1 MSRMMTWT
9 RRALP
14 LALLGRPAALLGKE
28 RVREKHVKSDTPRR
42 GLAATGLVGLLMAG
56 GVLADAPADTGSLQE
71 IVVTA
76 QRRSEKLE
84 DVPMSI
90 QAFSQASLDQ
100 QGLRS
105 VDDLTRVAPGVTFL
119 RNGMS
124 SSGNY
129 NDEDSDISIRGI
141 DSTAGAATTGIYVD
155 DTPIQTRHLNF
166 GTVNPYPALFDLERV
181 EVLKGP
187 QGTLFG
193 AGSEGGTIRFITP
206 EPSLH
211 TYSAYARAEFG
222 QIDGGGENYEAGL
235 AVGGPIIDGV
245 LGFRVSASFRE
256 DGGWVDRV
264 TYTPPPVNAS
274 GLYVGN
280 PTVTGT
286 AEKNA
291 NWHDTQTFRAALKW
305 QPVDGLSVDPSIYIQ
320 TLHINDTGAYWLN
333 ISDPGNNVYNNG
345 NAQRDPST
353 DPWYLG
359 SLKVTW
365 EQPWATIVSNTSY
378 FDRQQHSV
386 SDYSQW
392 YDTVFLGIVYPT
404 SPNEFNNSYF
414 TDRQNNFNE
423 EIRASSVDPHAVLQW
438 TAGLFYTH
446 TNENSTE
453 YVYAPIGCANNCPLT
468 AAGFPSDT
476 LVYLQPRFSMLDKQ
490 AAVFGELS
498 WKITD
503 VLKFTAGLRYSDL
516 QYYGVV
522 QEIEQGS
529 FGSLNVNTPSSGS
542 SRPLTPRF
550 VLNYQPDPD
559 SLYYAS
565 AAKGFRPGGIN
576 TTLPANCF
584 TGTGVS
590 PQAAA
595 APFSS
600 DSLWQYELGF
610 KDTLL
615 DHRLTVNAA
624 VYYIKWKNIQQ
635 FIYLA
640 CGLGLDYNTGEVTGK
655 GGDLEIAWRA
665 LDSLT
670 LGLTASYTD
679 SSFDDNVVLGT
690 SDRVVTAGDHLQASP
705 WNIDVNAEY
714 VWTASA
720 IKPYLRL
727 DYQYATAQR
736 SLIPYT
742 DPSNLPNADA
752 SLPGLPEIRVL
763 NLRAGVRLNGFDV
776 SLFANNAL
784 NYHTPIF
791 VSRDLNGPAYGYPN
805 YDTNYFGRGYAPLT
819 YGVTMTYRY

>member
-1 MSRMMTWT
+1 MRSDARIKP
-9 RRALP
+9 RAD
-14 LALLGRPAALLGKE
+14 GRTGNTGKT
-28 RVREKHVKSDTPRR
+28 SAPRR
-42 GLAATGLVGLLMAG
+42 IVAAAGFLSMLAAFPGFADSP
-56 GVLADAPADTGSLQE
+56 ADAGELGE

-76 QRRSEKLE
+76 QRRAERLM

-90 QAFSQASLDQ
+90 QAFSQQTLDQ
-100 QGLRS
+100 QGVRS

-141 DSTAGAATTGIYVD
+141 DSAAGAATTGIYID

-166 GTVNPYPALFDLERV
+166 GTVNPYPALFDLDRV

-193 AGSEGGTIRFITP
+193 AGSEGGTVRFITP
-206 EPSLH
+206 EPSLT
-211 TYSAYARAEFG
+211 TYSGYARAEYG
-222 QIDGGGENYEAGL
+222 KIDGGGNNYEAG
-235 AVGGPIIDGV
+235 AAFGGPLIDGV

-256 DGGWVDRV
+256 DGGWVNRV
-264 TYTPPPVNAS
+264 NYTRPPSTLDPATFAT
-274 GLYVGN
+274 LYSGN
-280 PTVTGT
+280 PVVTDT
-286 AEKNA
+286 TEKSA

-305 QPVDGLSVDPSIYIQ
+305 QPVDGLTVEPSIYLQ
-320 TLHINDTGAYWLN
+320 TLHINDTAAYWLN
-333 ISDPGNNVYNNG
+333 ISNPSDHVYNNG

-359 SLKVTW
+359 SLKVSW
-365 EQPWATIVSNTSY
+365 NLPWATIVSNTSY

-392 YDTVFLGIVYPT
+392 FDTVFFYNQYPPVGEVN
-404 SPNEFNNSYF
+404 SSYF
-414 TDRQNNFNE
+414 TDHQNNFNE
-423 EIRASSVDPHAVLQW
+423 EIRVSSVDSNARLQW

-446 TNENSTE
+446 TNEDSTE
-453 YVYAPIGCANNCPLT
+453 YVVSDAACAGSTCPVSVPGLP
-468 AAGFPSDT
+468 AGEET
-476 LVYLQPRFSMLDKQ
+476 YIQPRFSMLDKQ
-490 AAVFGELS
+490 AAIFGEVS
-498 WKITD
+498 YKFTD

-522 QEIEQGS
+522 QEQEQGL
-529 FGSLNVNTPSSGS
+529 FGTLNVNTPSSGS
-542 SRPLTPRF
+542 SRPVTPRF
-550 VLNYQPDPD
+550 VLNYQPNTDT
-559 SLYYAS
+559 LFYAS

-576 TTLPANCF
+576 TTLPNNCF
-584 TGTGVS
+584 NGTGVS

-600 DSLWQYELGF
+600 DSLWQYEIGT
-610 KDTLL
+610 KDSLL
-615 DHRLTVNAA
+615 DRRMTVSAA
-624 VYYIKWKNIQQ
+624 IYYIKWKNIQQ

-640 CGLGLDYNTGEVTGK
+640 CGLGIDYNTGEVTGK
-655 GGDLEIAWRA
+655 GGDIEIQWRA
-665 LDSLT
+665 LDALT
-670 LGLTASYTD
+670 LGITASYTD
-679 SSFDDNVVLGT
+679 ASFDDNVVLGT

-705 WNIDVNAEY
+705 WNLDLNGEY
-714 VWTASA
+714 VWTAND

-727 DYQYATAQR
+727 DYQFATAQR

-742 DPSNLPNADA
+742 DPENNPNADA
-752 SLPGLPEIRVL
+752 TLPGLPEIRVL
-763 NLRAGVRLNGFDV
+763 NLRAGVRLNGVDV

-791 VSRDLNGPAYGYPN
+791 VSRDFNAPAYGLPN
-805 YDTNYFGRGYAPLT
+805 LDTNYFGRGYAPRT
-819 YGVTMTYRY
+819 VGVTATYKF